1 MVGSDTIKT
10 YPVVVT
16 VTCAVIEPLL
26 VCTVSLREQH
36 DLRTQNWWEVPG
48 PGPDLWQ
55 GAEGQLYV
63 GLGLVTVGG
72 HGQPVRLLRR
82 VGPIHGL
89 ARR

>member
-10 YPVVVT
+10 YPVLVI

-48 PGPDLWQ
+48 PG
-55 GAEGQLYV
+55 AEGQLYV
-63 GLGLVTVGG
+63 GLGLVTVAG
-72 HGQPVRLLRR
+72 HGQPVGLLRR
-82 VGPIHGL
+82 VGPIQGL